1 MTIGEAI
8 EHYRKQK
15 NMTQHE
21 LADRLFVSA
30 SFVSKWECGSRR
42 PDFSMIIAMS
52 EVLGVRPEDLISR
65 DKLMSGELARYIPK
79 GVSPDSLPD
88 LLSGFLFE
96 LTERDSNV
104 FLLRYYYF
112 KNVKEIEDI
121 LGISSGNVG
130 VILFRIR
137 TKLKS
142 YLKGKASR

>member
-1 MTIGEAI
+1 
-8 EHYRKQK
+8 
-15 NMTQHE
+15 
-21 LADRLFVSA
+21 
-30 SFVSKWECGSRR
+30 
-42 PDFSMIIAMS
+42 MIIAMS

-65 DKLMSGELARYIPK
+65 DKLMPGELARYIPK